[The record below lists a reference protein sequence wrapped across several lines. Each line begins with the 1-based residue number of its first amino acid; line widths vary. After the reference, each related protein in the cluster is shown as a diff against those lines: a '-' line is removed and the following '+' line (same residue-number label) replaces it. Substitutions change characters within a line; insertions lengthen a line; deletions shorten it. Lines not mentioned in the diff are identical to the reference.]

1 TDDENTKAEFLRLK
15 GENEKLKDQV
25 RLRAVGM
32 KPNTE
37 PPQEV
42 LQVLRPEESENQF
55 PPIVYLFVALI
66 FGIIIGKFL
75 L

>member
-1 TDDENTKAEFLRLK
+1 M
-15 GENEKLKDQV
+15 

-42 LQVLRPEESENQF
+42 LQALRPEESENQF

>member
-1 TDDENTKAEFLRLK
+1 MFSIFQ
-15 GENEKLKDQV
+15 DQV
-25 RLRAVGM
+25 RQRAVGV

-42 LQVLRPEESENQF
+42 LQALRPSESENQF
-55 PPIVYLFVALI
+55 PPIVYLIVALI